1 MDTQDSNNNMTENQS
16 DYYSID
22 TSSAYIQNILI
33 KTREAQVRV
42 DRLTIMMYQRF
53 IMETEDWE

>member
-22 TSSAYIQNILI
+22 ISSAYIQNILI
-33 KTREAQVRV
+33 KTREAQERV